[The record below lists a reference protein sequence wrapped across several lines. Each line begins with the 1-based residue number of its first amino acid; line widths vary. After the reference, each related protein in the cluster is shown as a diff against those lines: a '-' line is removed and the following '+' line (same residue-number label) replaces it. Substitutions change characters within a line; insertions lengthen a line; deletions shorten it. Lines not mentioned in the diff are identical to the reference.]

1 MKNRLDRKRSNDTT
15 SGGSDVTVIEG
26 NVPDEVFDDDKI
38 DEPGVESDKAS
49 DESKWKPT
57 TLPSCLLRRD
67 SSRASIK
74 KKVRCSEA
82 TEVIPA
88 PDYFINDDN
97 LHEAIHEDDDD
108 VFSDSAPVQTPRGN
122 MCTPY
127 VERKGSLPG
136 LEALPD
142 WFPNS
147 RLLIQ
152 TNLSIKSIH
161 SSVSCFHIS
170 LFVYASRKKLFR
182 YLVTQP
188 CLDIFNLF
196 ALLPGKIP
204 PIDFRSHVQGANCLF
219 IFFLG

>member
-1 MKNRLDRKRSNDTT
+1 MTDDA
-15 SGGSDVTVIEG
+15 
-26 NVPDEVFDDDKI
+26 FDGDKI
-38 DEPGVESDKAS
+38 DEAGVESDKTG

-57 TLPSCLLRRD
+57 ALPSCLLRRD
-67 SSRASIK
+67 STRTSIK

-97 LHEAIHEDDDD
+97 FPEVPHEDDDD

-127 VERKGSLPG
+127 VERKGSLPC

-147 RLLIQ
+147 RLL
-152 TNLSIKSIH
+152 
-161 SSVSCFHIS
+161 F
-170 LFVYASRKKLFR
+170 RKKLVNQINSFFR
-182 YLVTQP
+182 VMFSFCLSSEKRLVLIISLRNHVSYLFAFLMRKNSFQS
-188 CLDIFNLF
+188 IFILRFRGRNLF
-196 ALLPGKIP
+196 
-204 PIDFRSHVQGANCLF
+204 LF
-219 IFFLG
+219 TFFS